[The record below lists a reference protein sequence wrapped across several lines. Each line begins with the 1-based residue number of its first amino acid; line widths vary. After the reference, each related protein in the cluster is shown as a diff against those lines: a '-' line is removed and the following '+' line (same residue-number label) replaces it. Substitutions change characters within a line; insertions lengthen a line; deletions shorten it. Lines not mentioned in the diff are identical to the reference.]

1 MSLFD
6 NPDYRWRETYF
17 VYYSRETVPQFEKAL
32 GSVHKRIPGVS
43 EVDVTRD
50 NSGALQSVSLL
61 FPTGASGV
69 DLILSSPT
77 DDAAPIDEANNML
90 DEIPDK
96 RTQNILKRSDS
107 RVDILHFEKTADKK
121 PAFDLFGSDE
131 DELMEEFDPSGLLI
145 LIDQLVKTSHGV
157 AIDPQTGITL

>member
-1 MSLFD
+1 M
-6 NPDYRWRETYF
+6 
-17 VYYSRETVPQFEKAL
+17 
-32 GSVHKRIPGVS
+32 
-43 EVDVTRD
+43 
-50 NSGALQSVSLL
+50 
-61 FPTGASGV
+61 

-131 DELMEEFDPSGLLI
+131 DELVEEFDPSGLLI

>member
-6 NPDYRWRETYF
+6 NPEYKWRETYF

-32 GSVHKRIPGVS
+32 GSVRKRIPGVS
-43 EVDVTRD
+43 EIDVTRD
-50 NSGALQSVSLL
+50 DSGELQAVSLL

-69 DLILSSPT
+69 DLILTSPS
-77 DDAAPIDEANNML
+77 DDASPIEEANNML

-96 RTQNILKRSDS
+96 RTRNILKRSDS
-107 RVDILHFEKTADKK
+107 RVDILHFEKTTEKK
-121 PAFDLFGSDE
+121 HTFDLFGSE
-131 DELMEEFDPSGLLI
+131 DDDLLEEFDPSGLLM